1 MQIIDNEISIL
12 DLLKPGLTRLPP
24 VLLIS
29 RVSTEAVLLLG
40 KDKGGEGESML
51 GWRERVGCHAGG
63 HARGLV

>member
-12 DLLKPGLTRLPP
+12 DRLKPGLTRLPP

-40 KDKGGEGESML
+40 KDKGGEGKACSDGERESRMS
-51 GWRERVGCHAGG
+51 
-63 HARGLV
+63 